1 MNRDVHK
8 ILFPFDVIKAVACGS
23 KYRSPFFHLSR
34 TLAGAHKFAKLGQKT
49 RKEKNTEQ
57 IMTRVSLLEMY
68 KDGGLLP
75 GNLIDLSSRE
85 SASSLLA
92 PLYAIHGQLE

>member
-1 MNRDVHK
+1 MS
-8 ILFPFDVIKAVACGS
+8 S
-23 KYRSPFFHLSR
+23 KPLRAAASIAAPSSIFRVR

-49 RKEKNTEQ
+49 RKEQNTEQ
-57 IMTRVSLLEMY
+57 MMTRVSLLEMY

-75 GNLIDLSSRE
+75 GNLFVLSSRE